1 MCRAIE
7 TKVQPKGFNSSYAF
21 MHFFLLSF
29 FFSPSLPFLK
39 LSFKYQTTMD
49 EHNTQHCYISYAYMV
64 VSHVII
70 VIVTFQ
76 QLALYQHYVQG
87 DDNGYPHYGIKWN
100 TKKWIHE
107 WGSGF
112 I

>member
-1 MCRAIE
+1 
-7 TKVQPKGFNSSYAF
+7 
-21 MHFFLLSF
+21 
-29 FFSPSLPFLK
+29 
-39 LSFKYQTTMD
+39 
-49 EHNTQHCYISYAYMV
+49 MV
-64 VSHVII
+64 VWHVII

-76 QLALYQHYVQG
+76 QLAFYQHYVQG
-87 DDNGYPHYGIKWN
+87 DDNGYPYYAIKWN